1 VRKIF
6 GFVLV
11 FAVVF
16 TVLMVLHPGSTP
28 ETATDSKAE
37 WTYGPTIPAST
48 LKDPTL
54 ANAPTLQNSTDSDY
68 ACRDSEGNIQH
79 CTDDQMAKAQAELQ
93 KRWDTYPEW
102 LRKKCV
108 SFTTM
113 DTEAH
118 CEVTETVAYLNK
130 HPGETAPWTETFPS
144 DEH

>member
-1 VRKIF
+1 MRKIF

-54 ANAPTLQNSTDSDY
+54 ANAPTLRNSADSDVD
-68 ACRDSEGNIQH
+68 CRDKEGNLH
-79 CTDDQMAKAQAELQ
+79 DCTDKQIADAQVQLQ
-93 KRWDTYPEW
+93 RLWSSLPEW

-108 SFTTM
+108 SYTTM
-113 DTEAH
+113 NSQAH

-130 HPGETAPWTETFPS
+130 HPGEKAPWMGIPPS
-144 DEH
+144 DDH